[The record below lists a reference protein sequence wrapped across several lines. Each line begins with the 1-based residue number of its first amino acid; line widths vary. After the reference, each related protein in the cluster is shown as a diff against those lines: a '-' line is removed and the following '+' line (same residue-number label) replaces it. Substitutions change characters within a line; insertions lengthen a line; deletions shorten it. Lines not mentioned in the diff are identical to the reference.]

1 MTQAS
6 RWQLRGGT
14 RWPIGNAFLSCVPN
28 ARRSMVRDEGG
39 KNWAGWES
47 GVGENEGGRR
57 DRREREEYGGTGRG
71 MEREKRGEKRKKAVS
86 WF

>member
-28 ARRSMVRDEGG
+28 ARRSMVRDEGEKIGLDG
-39 KNWAGWES
+39 KVVLERTK
-47 GVGENEGGRR
+47 GEGET
-57 DRREREEYGGTGRG
+57 EGRG
-71 MEREKRGEKRKKAVS
+71 RNMAGLEEEWKEKKEVRREKRR
-86 WF
+86 